1 MDKNFEYYIEMAR
14 AAISTKSSKKDYNFI
29 IDYLENS
36 IDKKLDAEDTEDKTY
51 FSIYAKSIFKKHG
64 ITPEEIQ
71 KYIIPVL
78 QKRYKDFKVY
88 AFAEFD
94 DDLGTYSIALEKK

>member
-14 AAISTKSSKKDYNFI
+14 AAIPTKSSKKDYNFI
-29 IDYLENS
+29 IDYLEDL

-51 FSIYAKSIFKKHG
+51 FSIYAKSIFGKHG
-64 ITPEEIQ
+64 ILPEEIE
-71 KYIIPVL
+71 KYVIPGL

-88 AFAEFD
+88 AYEKFD
-94 DDLGTYSIALEKK
+94 ADGAYSIALEKK